1 MTFMEVNSPAVLLLF
16 VGALL
21 WIIMDIHFQELTLV
35 QKWLAPLTILFLAV
49 FNETLR
55 ALFGIDTMRKMFLL
69 TMQLPYFLLF
79 LYLTKCGPLK
89 MLFTIFSAMIFSSL
103 PTMILCFISPLVP
116 AGSWLLHLCR
126 AVSYLAMLLL
136 IQLIF
141 RRSFNYLLKYGDNQ
155 VFLPFFLVG
164 ILYYAY
170 VFSIW
175 RIDLSGFNTAS
186 GILVRYLPTLQ
197 VFTFY
202 FSLMRN
208 YQELSEKRDLEN
220 AQTALNQ
227 ELDTAEE
234 QIALLNEAQRQSAVY
249 RHDMRHHLT
258 VINGYLTSGSLPQA
272 QAYIQKVCEDIE
284 AVTPQHFCENQ
295 LLDLLCSSF
304 VSQAKQKGIR
314 LQAEAALPK
323 KAALSDTEICAMV
336 SNGLENAL
344 NAVELLDEDRRWVWF
359 YCGIQLNKI
368 LIEIKNPYMGQ
379 IPLRDG
385 LPVSK
390 QKGHGY
396 GCHSIR
402 TITEHHHGMCI
413 FHPDNGLFT
422 LRIMIPI

>member
-1 MTFMEVNSPAVLLLF
+1 MEANSPAALLLF

-21 WIIMDIHFQELTLV
+21 WIIMDIHFQELTPV
-35 QKWLAPLTILFLAV
+35 QKWLAPLTILFLAI

-55 ALFGIDTMRKMFLL
+55 ALFGISTMKKIFLL
-69 TMQLPYFLLF
+69 TMQVPYFLLF
-79 LYLTKCGPLK
+79 LYLTKCGLLK
-89 MLFTIFSAMIFSSL
+89 MIFTIFSAMIFSSM
-103 PTMILCFISPLVP
+103 PIMILCFISPLVP

-136 IQLIF
+136 VQLIF

-155 VFLPFFLVG
+155 IFLPFFLVG
-164 ILYYAY
+164 ILYYTYIFA
-170 VFSIW
+170 IC
-175 RIDLSGFNTAS
+175 RIDLSGFNTVS
-186 GILVRYLPTLQ
+186 GILVRYLPSLQ

-220 AQTALNQ
+220 AQTTLNQ
-227 ELDTAEE
+227 ELDMAEE
-234 QIALLNEAQRQSAVY
+234 QIDLLNEAQRQSAVY
-249 RHDMRHHLT
+249 RHDMHHHLT
-258 VINGYLTSGSLPQA
+258 AINGYLASGNIPQA

-304 VSQAKQKGIR
+304 VNQAKQKDIR

-323 KAALSDTEICAMV
+323 TVALSDTEICAMV

-344 NAVELLDEDRRWVWF
+344 NAVEPLDEDRRWVNF
-359 YCGIQLNKI
+359 YCGIQLDKL
-368 LIEIKNPYMGQ
+368 LIEIKNPYKGE
-379 IPLRDG
+379 ILLRDG
-385 LPVSK
+385 LPISK

-402 TITEHHHGMCI
+402 TIAAHHHGMCI
-413 FHPDNGLFT
+413 FHPEDGLFT
-422 LRIMIPI
+422 LRIVIPM